1 MSYISIAR
9 ALQKIYVPT
18 DLLRH
23 MVQLEKELKG
33 IRNELRQ
40 LRLMYK
46 QLAEKAIPVVEPDE
60 VEKMAV
66 GQRDKIVSERELL
79 KAVK

>member
-66 GQRDKIVSERELL
+66 GQRDKIVSEKELL

>member
-1 MSYISIAR
+1 
-9 ALQKIYVPT
+9 
-18 DLLRH
+18 
-23 MVQLEKELKG
+23 
-33 IRNELRQ
+33 
-40 LRLMYK
+40 MYK

-60 VEKMAV
+60 LEKMAV

>member
-66 GQRDKIVSERELL
+66 RQRDKIASERELL

>member
-66 GQRDKIVSERELL
+66 GQRDKIASERELL

>member
-1 MSYISIAR
+1 MPI
-9 ALQKIYVPT
+9 

-33 IRNELRQ
+33 IRNALRQ

-66 GQRDKIVSERELL
+66 GQRDKIASERELL